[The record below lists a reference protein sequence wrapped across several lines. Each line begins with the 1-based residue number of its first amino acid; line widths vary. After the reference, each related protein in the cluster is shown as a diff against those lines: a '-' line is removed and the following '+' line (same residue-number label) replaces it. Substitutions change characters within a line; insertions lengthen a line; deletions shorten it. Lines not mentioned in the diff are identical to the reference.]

1 MVKLLSFL
9 LLQLIFL
16 AGSTDVSK
24 EDISALLSRSN
35 TTVSVYTYS
44 LMGESV
50 NSSSDAK
57 KKRSVERLKE
67 MAQTTNGKFEV
78 KFETHGRWKLTCDQ
92 ALLLPFFFGGEGRKK
107 SKRIRRPFSPLPV
120 HRISGFPEK
129 KGKPDRRFR
138 WNSEFCK
145 TSENASRID
154 LSIVRYVTF
163 FFSPLLYHTCALM
176 FSCVSFRALQ
186 TIASWRL
193 GWDGFTKISEAKAHK
208 IEGLV

>member
-44 LMGESV
+44 LMGESL

-57 KKRSVERLKE
+57 KKRSVQRLKE

-78 KFETHGRWKLTCDQ
+78 NLETHGKWKLETN
-92 ALLLPFFFGGEGRKK
+92 LWSGFLLPFFLRGEGRKK
-107 SKRIRRPFSPLPV
+107 SK
-120 HRISGFPEK
+120 
-129 KGKPDRRFR
+129 
-138 WNSEFCK
+138 
-145 TSENASRID
+145 
-154 LSIVRYVTF
+154 
-163 FFSPLLYHTCALM
+163 
-176 FSCVSFRALQ
+176 
-186 TIASWRL
+186 
-193 GWDGFTKISEAKAHK
+193 
-208 IEGLV
+208 

>member
-57 KKRSVERLKE
+57 KKRSVQRLKE

-78 KFETHGRWKLTCDQ
+78 NFETHDRWKLSCDQ
-92 ALLLPFFFGGEGRKK
+92 AFLLPHVFSWEARGERKVDV
-107 SKRIRRPFSPLPV
+107 SGVLFSPLPV
-120 HRISGFPEK
+120 DRISGSPEK
-129 KGKPDRRFR
+129 KK
-138 WNSEFCK
+138 
-145 TSENASRID
+145 
-154 LSIVRYVTF
+154 
-163 FFSPLLYHTCALM
+163 
-176 FSCVSFRALQ
+176 
-186 TIASWRL
+186 
-193 GWDGFTKISEAKAHK
+193 KA
-208 IEGLV
+208 

>member
-57 KKRSVERLKE
+57 KKRSVQRLKE

-92 ALLLPFFFGGEGRKK
+92 ALLVPFFCRGEGRKK
-107 SKRIRRPFSPLPV
+107 SKCIRGPFSPLPV
-120 HRISGFPEK
+120 HRISDSPEK
-129 KGKPDRRFR
+129 KRKPDRRLGGIRSF
-138 WNSEFCK
+138 
-145 TSENASRID
+145 
-154 LSIVRYVTF
+154 VRHKRMLAGLIYPSFVMLH

>member
-50 NSSSDAK
+50 NSSSDAR
-57 KKRSVERLKE
+57 KKRSVQRLKE

-129 KGKPDRRFR
+129 KGKPDRRLGGIRSF
-138 WNSEFCK
+138 
-145 TSENASRID
+145 
-154 LSIVRYVTF
+154 VRRKRMLAGLIYPSFVMLH

>member
-1 MVKLLSFL
+1 MVKLSSFL

-57 KKRSVERLKE
+57 KKRSVQRLKE

-78 KFETHGRWKLTCDQ
+78 NFETHGRWKLTCDQ
-92 ALLLPFFFGGEGRKK
+92 AFFFLFSWEARGERKVNV
-107 SKRIRRPFSPLPV
+107 SGVLFSPLHV
-120 HRISGFPEK
+120 HRISGSPEK
-129 KGKPDRRFR
+129 KKG
-138 WNSEFCK
+138 
-145 TSENASRID
+145 
-154 LSIVRYVTF
+154 
-163 FFSPLLYHTCALM
+163 
-176 FSCVSFRALQ
+176 
-186 TIASWRL
+186 
-193 GWDGFTKISEAKAHK
+193 
-208 IEGLV
+208 

>member
-129 KGKPDRRFR
+129 KGKPDRRLGGIRSF
-138 WNSEFCK
+138 
-145 TSENASRID
+145 
-154 LSIVRYVTF
+154 VRRKRMLAGLIYPSFVMLH

>member
-16 AGSTDVSK
+16 AGNTDVST

-35 TTVSVYTYS
+35 TTVNVYTYS

-57 KKRSVERLKE
+57 KKRSVQRLKE

-92 ALLLPFFFGGEGRKK
+92 ALLLPFFLVGEGRKK
-107 SKRIRRPFSPLPV
+107 SKCIRRPFFPFARQPNFGLP
-120 HRISGFPEK
+120 RK
-129 KGKPDRRFR
+129 KKKAWSQVR
-138 WNSEFCK
+138 WDPEFCK
-145 TSENASRID
+145 T
-154 LSIVRYVTF
+154 
-163 FFSPLLYHTCALM
+163 
-176 FSCVSFRALQ
+176 
-186 TIASWRL
+186 
-193 GWDGFTKISEAKAHK
+193 
-208 IEGLV
+208 

>member
-57 KKRSVERLKE
+57 KKRSVQRLKE

-129 KGKPDRRFR
+129 KGKPDRRLGGIRSF
-138 WNSEFCK
+138 
-145 TSENASRID
+145 
-154 LSIVRYVTF
+154 VRRKRMLAGLIYPSFVMLH